1 MDLISRLS
9 GVKKT
14 GRHSWAACCP
24 AHEDRSPSLSV
35 KVTDDGRTLLHC
47 FGGCSTESVL
57 AAMGLEMSDLFPDK
71 LGDLPRSRG
80 FSAMDALRAVEA
92 EAMVVLLLAA
102 DVLDK
107 KPVIES
113 DYDRLTTA
121 VQRISEA
128 IRAVRA

>member
-14 GRHSWAACCP
+14 GRSSWAACCP

-47 FGGCSTESVL
+47 FGGCSTDAVL
-57 AAMGLEMSDLFPDK
+57 AALGMEMADLFPDR

-92 EAMVVLLLAA
+92 ESLVVLMLAA

-107 KPVIES
+107 KPVAEA
-113 DYDRLTTA
+113 DYDRLALAISRITEA
-121 VQRISEA
+121 V
-128 IRAVRA
+128 RAVRS